1 MISRRQISA
10 RRLYGQICTTVALS
24 VAGLLASSPSS
35 AADAE
40 AGRVKAQMCS
50 VCHGTLG
57 IAILPEAPNLAGQ
70 PATYIGIQLRHYRD
84 GQRKHEVMSLM
95 AKPLTD
101 TEIDNL
107 AAWFHS
113 IKIEATAPGKGN

>member
-1 MISRRQISA
+1 MTSITTFA
-10 RRLYGQICTTVALS
+10 RSPTGRTLALLTL
-24 VAGLLASSPSS
+24 VGAGLLASLPGH

-40 AGRVKAQMCS
+40 AGKAKAQMCS
-50 VCHGTLG
+50 VCHGQLG
-57 IAILPEAPNLAGQ
+57 MAILPEAPNLAGQ

-84 GQRKHEVMSLM
+84 GQRKHEVMSVI

-113 IKIEATAPGKGN
+113 IKVEAKAP